1 MSNKVNPLIAPIDQ
15 STDPFDNLD
24 PKSISFPVKSNPLVD
39 TLDETMDVD
48 PNKAAEVLRLSDFHG
63 QDPQYVE
70 ENFDSAK
77 KAAAL
82 PTEDVLNKV
91 RDKYPFAS
99 DFLSSPK
106 NMAVAKDDIDSLTK
120 TERTVKDYG
129 FSYSMINSLNSG
141 LYKTASSITRIPEY
155 LYGAFALPQ
164 NLFSKSIGKPE
175 WQVSAQDN
183 PVSKYLDKAAERYV
197 VPDLQKDV
205 LQELQDGNIS
215 NAGRALAAQF
225 VANAPN
231 QAALLLGSI
240 AGYGE
245 AALVGAGLMQA
256 SGTYSDSLKAG
267 ADPSMAALNATYQ
280 GTVESAFE
288 NIGTF
293 GILNKWENSIANS
306 FGKDTSRKVMK
317 DFAKSLAHSFAGEGN
332 EEFWTQVAQD
342 FSDYATGVNPNAMKG
357 SLHRATNAFFLGGV
371 SGGFMTAPTAFSMGI
386 LRGSE
391 IRSSELAKK
400 TYLAMGES
408 AEASKLRQ
416 RLPSSHKE
424 FVENVTKGSPVENI
438 YVPVDSFNSYFQ
450 SKKIDPSTFAESLG
464 ISSQLEDA
472 KQIGGDLKI
481 PLSVWANEV
490 VGTEHYQG
498 LADDIKFTPDG
509 LTVRQ
514 VNEIEKKAS
523 EDLNSEIS
531 KVQEQIKSDAET
543 KNAYDTIVSDVLDK
557 ASGLAKPD
565 GITEKQWPLV
575 KESWAKLWA
584 ARSIAESNKRGISPL
599 EYFKGVGLSIQNND
613 QSTTSVVGEVLNQD
627 KASKVAQFI
636 GYQETGD
643 PEFPPFPLFNIPQGL
658 ENAGS
663 TVDLEELQKRGI
675 EAPAIP
681 NFENWKS
688 TDKSQELFQSA
699 YHGSPYRF
707 DKFSLHKVG
716 SGEGSQA
723 YGWGLYFSEEKGVAE
738 YYKKKI
744 AQSKNVKSDGTIYK
758 VDIPDIEKFIDYQ
771 KLLVDQPTLQGIS
784 KKLKLGLDQYS
795 STGESFY
802 EGVVQEF
809 TREYKNLKPELKDF
823 ITKNKIDFDISKAS
837 ELASRY
843 LASKG
848 VAGIRYLD
856 QQSRSVGSGTS
867 NYVVF
872 DDQLVKIVEYEQS
885 KGGDSVRGKVTISPE
900 QAVISLFKEADASTF
915 VHESAHIFL
924 EDTFK
929 YVQSGNA
936 GQKYLEDW
944 GTLSKWLDI
953 SAGQKSLTTEQQ
965 EKFARG
971 FEAFMLEGNAP
982 SDALRKVFTRFKRW
996 LVGIYKGT
1004 AGLNVELSDPVRS
1017 VMSRMLAS
1025 EEEIAAAE
1033 RAMGLD
1039 IKIDVSG
1046 LDPKVVEKLSDLR
1059 LKAHEEAV
1067 SNLLK
1072 QRMQEIK
1079 ATVKGTFAEERT
1091 RVTKELSAKLKET
1104 DDYKLLA
1111 RIKKAMKLDPHDIAS
1126 RYATKELQPGE
1137 IISLETQAQLE
1148 GLSSASELAQKISS
1162 IPPFD
1167 QVLKKQVDDHMRSLS
1182 DLRDP
1187 EKIRLQA
1194 AEIVHS
1200 ENQVELMAYEK
1211 EALERMIY
1219 ESTVKSRVSQARRIA
1234 ASEEARIIKQQAKE
1248 ILANKPLV
1256 ESTSYSQYFTA
1267 ERNAA
1272 VKVARALQKEDIRL
1286 AADLKRQQMLN
1297 HALAT
1302 EALRNK
1308 NEVEKITKYLAGFSE
1323 RGADMKDMPYG
1334 FIRQIDNLLIRF
1346 GLSGRQVE
1354 DQQMMSRIAS
1364 DLVAKG
1370 ADRERIANETGIVQ
1384 SESGEAR
1391 FETLPE
1397 LVDRINDNYYAVD
1410 LSYDILRSDPKTMDL
1425 LKLKELKEIRDV
1437 VKIISGIGKKYD
1449 RFLSAFITSDM
1460 RQAASETYKSIA
1472 ENIGD
1477 KFTKHLAPGHA
1488 TDSKIRDTIDRIINS
1503 VNGGILENYINL
1515 LTLNKYLDGGKD
1527 NGPMVRYVYQIL
1539 KTAEDSKLAR
1549 YEKMTSDVNSILEDH
1564 FGTKENLAKY
1574 KDDRIHFPPFN
1585 RYFTREEI
1593 LSMALN
1599 WGNAGNR
1606 DRVMKGFSLEEGQV
1620 DQILETLDENEW
1632 NFVQRVWDYL
1642 DNFWPEI
1649 SALEMRVSGNEP
1661 KSVKPVPVKTKFGV
1675 FRGGYYPLAYDFE
1688 RSIEAYKNAEQKN
1701 ALYKQYSATRAHTD
1715 HGHTEARVAS
1725 LQRPVRLSL
1734 NVLFDH
1740 LENVVHD
1747 LSFREAVI
1755 DTSRFMRQPA
1765 VKEGVINAV
1774 GLSGYRAIDQHIKA
1788 IASDQGEFVT
1798 PVEKAMRWFRF
1809 HTTFAT
1815 LSYRAYSLPMDL
1827 VGNLI
1832 NSSSEIGIKKTAV
1845 AIKDFALNP
1854 SEIKNFVDENSERM
1868 RYRSQLRDRDI
1879 SDIAK
1884 KWAGKDSALHQ
1895 FGFMLQSLA
1904 DEAVS
1909 YPVWKIV
1916 YDDNLSKHGH
1926 DAARNLA
1933 DEVVARTFGSGS
1945 ILDQVGAQ
1953 RGSEFKKVTS
1963 MYYSWLSMM
1972 FNRAWLSGKLAGLE
1986 YDKGNVGLALAGIAK
2001 VAFYSWILQGL
2012 NENIWREFFRNNQ
2025 SDDDEE
2031 KKKRFLSRFLQQ
2043 PFSYVW
2049 LLRDIAGYGIDRATG
2064 RKSNIQLP
2072 LQQSIETLIKPIP
2085 DALGIM
2091 LSEDKE
2097 ADKNFAE
2104 SVARS
2109 SSILFAY
2116 PQTVNN
2122 LAFNFIDWLNDEGD
2136 LTWRDLIS
2144 RRTKN

>member
-1 MSNKVNPLIAPIDQ
+1 MSNKLNPLLSPIEQ
-15 STDPFDNLD
+15 STNPFDSLD
-24 PKSISFPVKSNPLVD
+24 PKSIGSLEKENPLVSS
-39 TLDETMDVD
+39 LDATMDVD
-48 PNKAAEVLRLSDFHG
+48 PDRAAEVLKLADFHG
-63 QDPQYVE
+63 QDPQYIQ
-70 ENFDSAK
+70 ENLDSAK

-82 PTEDVLNKV
+82 PQVDVLDKV

-106 NMAVAKDDIDSLTK
+106 NMAISRDDVDSLTK
-120 TERTVKDYG
+120 TEQTVKDYG
-129 FSYSMINSLNSG
+129 IGYSMINSLNYG
-141 LYKTASSITRIPEY
+141 LYKTAASITRIPEY
-155 LYGAFALPQ
+155 LFGALALPE
-164 NLFSKSIGKPE
+164 NLFFKSIGKPE
-175 WQVSAQDN
+175 LQVSAQDN
-183 PVSKYLDKAAERYV
+183 PVSKYLDKASERYV

-205 LQELQDGNIS
+205 LSELQKGETA

-225 VANAPN
+225 IANAPN
-231 QAALLLGSI
+231 QAALLLGSN

-256 SGTYSDSLKAG
+256 SGTYSESLKSG
-267 ADPSMAALNATYQ
+267 ADPAMAALNATYQ
-280 GTVESAFE
+280 GVIESAFE

-293 GILNKWENSIANS
+293 GIKSKWENAIAES

-317 DFAKSLAHSFAGEGN
+317 DFAKSLIHSFAGEGN
-332 EEFWTQVAQD
+332 EEFWTQIAQD
-342 FSDYATGVNPNAMKG
+342 FSDYATGVNPDAMRG
-357 SLHRATNAFFLGGV
+357 SLHRATNAFFLGSV
-371 SGGFMTAPTAFSMGI
+371 SGAFMTAPTALSMGVV
-386 LRGSE
+386 RGSE
-391 IRSSELAKK
+391 IRAAELAKK
-400 TYLAMGES
+400 TYLSMGQS

-416 RLPSSHKE
+416 RLPSAHKE
-424 FVENVTKGSPVENI
+424 FVENVTKGTPVENI

-450 SKKIDPSTFAESLG
+450 SKKIDPIAFAEELG
-464 ISSQLEDA
+464 ISSQLNDA
-472 KQIGGDLKI
+472 RQTGGDLKI

-490 VGTEHYQG
+490 VGTEHYQA
-498 LADDIKFTPDG
+498 LADDIKFSPDG

-514 VNEIEKKAS
+514 VKDIESKTSQELNAEIA
-523 EDLNSEIS
+523 
-531 KVQEQIKSDAET
+531 KVQDQIKTDSEM
-543 KNAYDTIVSDVLDK
+543 KNAYDQI
-557 ASGLAKPD
+557 ASSIIEKTGNLQKPD

-584 ARSIAESNKRGISPL
+584 ARSIAEANKRGITPQ
-599 EYFKGVGLSIQNND
+599 EYFTGIGLSIQNAD
-613 QSTTSVVGEVLNQD
+613 QTSSAMSGTTLNQD
-627 KASKVAQFI
+627 RVNKVAQFI

-643 PEFPPFPLFNIPQGL
+643 PEFPPFPLFNIPAGH

-675 EAPAIP
+675 EAPSIP

-688 TDKSQELFQSA
+688 SEKSQEFFQSA

-723 YGWGLYFSEEKGVAE
+723 YGWGLYFSEEKNVAE

-744 AQSKNVKSDGTIYK
+744 AQSKNVKTDGTIYK
-758 VDIPDIEKFIDYQ
+758 VDIPEINQFIDYQ
-771 KLLVDQPTLQGIS
+771 KLLVDQPKLKNIE
-784 KKLKLGLDQYS
+784 KKLKLGLDPYS

-809 TREYKNLKPELKDF
+809 SREYKNLKPELKDF
-823 ITKNKIDFDISKAS
+823 ISKNKINFEISKAS
-837 ELASRY
+837 EFASRY

-848 VAGIRYLD
+848 IAGIKYLD
-856 QQSRSVGSGTS
+856 QQSRLAGEGT
-867 NYVVF
+867 NNFVVF

-885 KGGDSVRGKVTISPE
+885 KGGDSVRGKVSISPE
-900 QAVISLFKEADASTF
+900 EAVISLFKEADASTF
-915 VHESAHIFL
+915 VHESAHIWL
-924 EDTFK
+924 EDTFRYTK
-929 YVQSGNA
+929 SGKAN
-936 GQKYLEDW
+936 QRYLADW
-944 GTLSKWLDI
+944 ETLSNWLAI
-953 SAGQKSLTTEQQ
+953 SEGQESLTVEQQ

-971 FEAFMLEGNAP
+971 FESFLLEGKSP
-982 SDALRKVFTRFKRW
+982 TESLRKVFTRFKRW
-996 LVGIYKGT
+996 LIGVYKGT

-1046 LDPKVVEKLSDLR
+1046 LDPKVVEKLDSLR
-1059 LKAHEEAV
+1059 IKAHDEAV
-1067 SNLLK
+1067 SSLLK
-1072 QRMQEIK
+1072 QRMDEIGKDIKGLLADERSK
-1079 ATVKGTFAEERT
+1079 ATKDFTE
-1091 RVTKELSAKLKET
+1091 KLKESE
-1104 DDYKLLA
+1104 DYKLLD
-1111 RIKKAMKLDPHDIAS
+1111 RVKRAMKSDPYDIAS
-1126 RYATKELQPGE
+1126 RFSTKELQPGE

-1148 GLSSASELAQKISS
+1148 GFSSGSELVNKISS

-1167 QVLKKQVDDHMRSLS
+1167 EVLKKQINDHMHSLN

-1200 ENQVELMAYEK
+1200 ENQLEVMAYEK
-1211 EALERMIY
+1211 EALMRMIY
-1219 ESTVKSRVSQARRIA
+1219 SANVNSRASRARRIA
-1234 ASEEARIIKQQAKE
+1234 ASEEARIIKNQAKE
-1248 ILANKPLV
+1248 ILANKPL
-1256 ESTSYSQYFTA
+1256 SDATSYSQYFTA

-1272 VKVARALQKEDIRL
+1272 VKVARALQKEDIQS
-1286 AADLKRQQMLN
+1286 ASDFKRQQMLN

-1302 EALRNK
+1302 EALKNK
-1308 NEVEKITKYLAGFSE
+1308 TEVEKITKYLSGFSE

-1334 FIRQIDNLLIRF
+1334 FIRQIDNLLLKF
-1346 GLSGRQVE
+1346 GLSGRQSE
-1354 DQQMMSRIAS
+1354 DQQTLSRIAQ
-1364 DLVAKG
+1364 DLASKG
-1370 ADRERIANETGIVQ
+1370 ADRERIVNETGIVQ
-1384 SESGEAR
+1384 SDSGEVR
-1391 FETLPE
+1391 FESLQETI
-1397 LVDRINDNYYAVD
+1397 DRINDNYYAISLPNSVM
-1410 LSYDILRSDPKTMDL
+1410 RSDAKRFDQ
-1425 LKLKELKEIRDV
+1425 LKLVELKEIRDS
-1437 VKIISGIGKKYD
+1437 VKMLASIGKKYE
-1449 RFLSAFITSDM
+1449 RFLSAFIKSDM
-1460 RQAASETYKSIA
+1460 RQAAAETFQSIA
-1472 ENIGD
+1472 QHVGD
-1477 KFTKHLAPGHA
+1477 KFSKYLAPGHY
-1488 TDSKIRDTIDRIINS
+1488 TDSKIKDTIDRIINA
-1503 VNGGILENYINL
+1503 VNGGILENYVNL
-1515 LTLNKYLDGGKD
+1515 LTLSKYLDGGVD
-1527 NGPMVRYVYQIL
+1527 NGPMVRYVYQVL

-1549 YEKMTSDVNSILEDH
+1549 YEKMTNEVNSIFKDH
-1564 FGTKENLAKY
+1564 FGTQNTLSKY
-1574 KDDRIHFPPFN
+1574 KDERIHFPPFN

-1599 WGNAGNR
+1599 WGNTGNR
-1606 DRVMKGFSLEEGQV
+1606 DRIVKGFSLEEEQV

-1642 DNFWPEI
+1642 DTFWPEI
-1649 SALEMRVSGNEP
+1649 SALEMRVSGEEV
-1661 KSVKPVPVKTKFGV
+1661 KSVKAIPVKTKFGE
-1675 FRGGYYPLAYDFE
+1675 FKGGYYPLAYDFE
-1688 RSIEAYKNAEQKN
+1688 KSMEAYKNAEQRN

-1725 LQRPVRLSL
+1725 LGRPVRLSM

-1755 DTSRFMRQPA
+1755 DTSRFMRQSA
-1765 VKEGVINAV
+1765 VKEGVINAI

-1827 VGNLI
+1827 TGNLI
-1832 NSSSEIGIKKTAV
+1832 NSASEIGVKKTAI
-1845 AIKDFALNP
+1845 AIKDFAMNP
-1854 SEIKNFVDENSERM
+1854 SETKKFVDDNSQRM
-1868 RYRSQLRDRDI
+1868 RYRSQMRDRDI

-1884 KWAGKDSALHQ
+1884 KWAGKDSALKH

-1916 YDDNLSKHGH
+1916 YDDNVSKIGH
-1926 DAARNLA
+1926 DGARHLA
-1933 DEVVARTFGSGS
+1933 DEVIARTFGSGS

-1953 RGSEFKKVTS
+1953 RGGEFKKVTS

-1986 YDKGNVGLALAGIAK
+1986 YDKGNTGLALASIAK
-2001 VAFYSWILQGL
+2001 VAFYTWVLQGI

-2025 SDDDEE
+2025 GDDDEE
-2031 KKKRFLSRFLQQ
+2031 KKKRILSRFLQQ

-2049 LLRDIAGYGIDRATG
+2049 LLRDISGYGIDRLAG
-2064 RKSNIQLP
+2064 KKSNIQLP
-2072 LQQSIETLIKPIP
+2072 LQQSFETLIKPIP
-2085 DALGIM
+2085 DALKIAISG
-2091 LSEDKE
+2091 EKD
-2097 ADKNFAE
+2097 ADQSFAE

-2116 PQTVNN
+2116 PQTVNSI
-2122 LAFNFIDWLNDEGD
+2122 AFNFIEWLNDEGD